1 MKIKSHRIPVWVL
14 YSLCFAVLA
23 TLSFGVLHLAGRT
36 FIWDMDGIAQHY
48 PIMHE
53 FQRLLHQGGISNLAG
68 WSWTYG
74 IGADKLTTLAY
85 YVLGDPFAY
94 VLALLPNRLL
104 EAGFGWMVI
113 ARLYASGLAFLAL
126 AHNNHFRP
134 GSQLLGAV
142 TYVFSGYALMIGY
155 HHPFFLLPMISFP
168 LLLVGINRILQGRS
182 WTLLGV
188 MTGLTILSNFY
199 FAYVLGLGCLIY
211 IVIRYVHC
219 RQEGT
224 LKIRPLQVISRSLLA
239 ALGGLLLSGV
249 LLVPSALMMLNSTR
263 TGGVFANGLKLYP
276 LSYYLKLGNSILTT
290 GDPLNYWVILG
301 LSGLTFL
308 GCVYVLVHWR
318 DYRYLAGTLVAI
330 GLGLLIPAVAAV
342 FNVFSTPSNRW
353 LLLAAVPFSLATMIL
368 FDHLRALTVRD
379 GWWLGGSALGLL
391 VLVYVGNGLI
401 FNNPPRNFV
410 TYGFLLVTTLLLV
423 ASVGVQS
430 RWLLRVLCV
439 VVGLNVIGNAW
450 GYYNVNAGGRAAQQL
465 RQGDATAYLA
475 DYFDGAEQHVDSSSA
490 FSRINVTPAYNV
502 FQTVGNNMTMAHQLR
517 GVMSYFSVQNGS
529 VGQFSKDLQN
539 AQYAMNAPLGQGDNR
554 STLNHLLGVKTLFTR
569 EDQVAKG
576 AAIPYGYQVQRTVY
590 PEKAVYGL
598 SNGTG
603 TQLVTTNLNVPLV
616 YSQPQAVTPAQWH
629 RLSAVDRERSL
640 TQAAVVA
647 ETKGVRS
654 ADYQSPKRILK
665 YQVKADTTQVIDSV
679 NKTIRYRLGQAA
691 AGQKAI
697 LNGKQKQT
705 YGPNIANPKLKT
717 NKLGKISQADVDK
730 YGPLVKLDQN
740 RSALAYVLGQNKRLV
755 KRDRTANKTGLHL
768 LSSDAQGKQLT
779 YELTIDKPQRTKGTE
794 LYLQLDGISSHRE
807 SAREKVQSS
816 ANTAI
821 LGGQPR
827 PAMTKINNWR
837 SALLNQDMGSYWI
850 TVSANGAT
858 KNFTQLGID
867 NLSDYEPRTK
877 ALLNLGYA
885 KKARKTIKITFHTT
899 KAIKIKSA
907 KLIAMPFNRNYD
919 RQIRKLQRR
928 GLTQQHVTDNQV
940 TGRLATREAS
950 VLTTSIPYTPGW
962 HLTVDGHPTKTMKV
976 NEGFVGARLSAG
988 NHRIK
993 LTYRTP
999 GLRWGIWLTVAGALL
1014 LVVAAVWHYVWRP
1027 IPHRH

>member
-23 TLSFGVLHLAGRT
+23 TLSFGILHLAGRT

-53 FQRLLHQGGISNLAG
+53 FQRLLHQGGLGNLTG

-104 EAGFGWMVI
+104 ETGYGWMVI

-126 AHNNHFRP
+126 AHNHHFRP

-142 TYVFSGYALMIGY
+142 IYAFSGYSLMIGY

-168 LLLVGINRILQGRS
+168 LLLVGINWILQGRS
-182 WTLLGV
+182 WSLLGI

-211 IVIRYVHC
+211 ILIRYAHC
-219 RQEGT
+219 RQAGT
-224 LKIRPLQVISRSLLA
+224 LKVRPLQVISRSLLA
-239 ALGGLLLSGV
+239 AVGGLLLSAA

-301 LSGLTFL
+301 LSSLTFL

-318 DYRYLAGTLVAI
+318 EYRYLAGTLVAI
-330 GLGLLIPAVAAV
+330 GVGLLIPAVAAF

-353 LLLAAVPFSLATMIL
+353 LLLATVPFSLASMI
-368 FDHLRALTVRD
+368 FFEHLRTLTTRD

-391 VLVYVGNGLI
+391 VVVYVGNGLI
-401 FNNPPRNFV
+401 FNNSPRNFV
-410 TYGFLLVTTLLLV
+410 TYGFLLVTTLLVV
-423 ASVGVQS
+423 ASIGYHS
-430 RWLLRVLCV
+430 RWLLGVLGIV
-439 VVGLNVIGNAW
+439 VSLNLVGNAW
-450 GYYNVNAGGRAAQQL
+450 GYYNVNAGGRADQQL
-465 RQGDATAYLA
+465 RQDDATAYMA
-475 DYFDGAEQHVDSSSA
+475 DYFDGAEKGVDKEQA
-490 FSRINVTPAYNV
+490 FSRVNTTPAYNV

-529 VGQFSKDLQN
+529 VGRFSEALQN
-539 AQYAMNAPLGQGDNR
+539 AQYAMNSPLGQGDNR

-576 AAIPYGYQVQRTVY
+576 TAIPYGYHVQKQIY

-603 TQLVTTNLNVPLV
+603 TQLLETSLNVPLV
-616 YSQPQAVTPAQWH
+616 YAQPQALTDAQWR
-629 RLSAVDRERSL
+629 RLPAVDRERSL
-640 TQAAVVA
+640 TQAAVV
-647 ETKGVRS
+647 TQIKGIRS
-654 ADYQSPKRILK
+654 ADYHSPKRTLE
-665 YQVKADTTQVIDSV
+665 YRVKADTTHVIDSV
-679 NKTIRYRLGQAA
+679 NKTINYRLSQAT

-697 LNGKQKQT
+697 LNGKQAQT
-705 YGPNIANPKLKT
+705 YGPNVADPKLKT
-717 NKLGKISQADVDK
+717 NKSGKISQTDADK

-740 RSALAYVLGQNKRLV
+740 RSALNYVLGRNKQIL
-755 KRDRTANKTGLHL
+755 KQDREANRVGLHQ

-779 YELTIDKPQRTKGTE
+779 YELTIAKPQQTKGTE

-807 SAREKVQSS
+807 SSREKVQES

-837 SALLNQDMGSYWI
+837 SALLNQDMGSYWL
-850 TVSANGAT
+850 TVSANGTT

-867 NLSDYEPRTK
+867 NLSDYEPKAK
-877 ALLNLGYA
+877 ALLNLGYS
-885 KKARKTIKITFHTT
+885 KKARKTVKVTFHTT
-899 KAIKIKSA
+899 KAIQIKSA
-907 KLIAMPFNRNYD
+907 KLIAMPFNQHYD
-919 RQIRKLQRR
+919 QRIKTLQRR
-928 GLTQQHVTDNQV
+928 GLKQQHVTNNQV
-940 TGRLATREAS
+940 TGRLTTRKAS

-962 HLTVDGHPTKTMKV
+962 QLMVDGQPTKTLKV
-976 NEGFVGARLSAG
+976 NEGFVGARLKAG
-988 NHRIK
+988 DHRIQ
-993 LTYRTP
+993 LTYHTP
-999 GLRWGIWLTVAGALL
+999 GLRWGIGLTVAGAAM
-1014 LVVAAVWHYVWRP
+1014 LVVAAGWHYVWRP